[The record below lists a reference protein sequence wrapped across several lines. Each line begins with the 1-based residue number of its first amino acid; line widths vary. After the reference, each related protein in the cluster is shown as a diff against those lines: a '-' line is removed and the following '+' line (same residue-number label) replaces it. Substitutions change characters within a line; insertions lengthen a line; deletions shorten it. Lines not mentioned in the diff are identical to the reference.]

1 MRTQCVLFC
10 PAETPVS
17 VAPSHSPSFL
27 YFRPPQRRSRGPS
40 AADKV
45 GFVQSRCVCRLCD
58 RSIHQPRGTDAS
70 HGAGC
75 QALSP
80 LAGSKHCPTW
90 AWCKHGLCSATL
102 DHAPVSSLDALICL
116 LTLAT
121 LMRLSILGHSL
132 TTQRMIRHNQMAVMG
147 LCCFRGTGTPR
158 STLEHS
164 RL

>member
-1 MRTQCVLFC
+1 MCALLPCCNTCVSGPQAQPQL
-10 PAETPVS
+10 S
-17 VAPSHSPSFL
+17 VFQT
-27 YFRPPQRRSRGPS
+27 PPQRRSRGPS
-40 AADKV
+40 VADKV
-45 GFVQSRCVCRLCD
+45 GFVQSRCPCRLCD

-121 LMRLSILGHSL
+121 LMLLSILGHNSL
-132 TTQRMIRHNQMAVMG
+132 TTQRMIRHNQTAVMG